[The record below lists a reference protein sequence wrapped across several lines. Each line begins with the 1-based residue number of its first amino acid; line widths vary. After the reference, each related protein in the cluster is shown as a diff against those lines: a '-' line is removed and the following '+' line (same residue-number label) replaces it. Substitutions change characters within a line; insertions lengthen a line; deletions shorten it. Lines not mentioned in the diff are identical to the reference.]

1 MNVSQYHID
10 IHYIIMQKRYKKNV
24 NGTSHA
30 GQISSVPRTEISY
43 LNSHVRFNCTVE
55 APWILTWEVDGTAAR
70 FLSAR
75 NVSFNTITT
84 REVERS
90 TLHIMASLIN
100 NNSEIA
106 CISVS
111 ASGQEIARAVAFLY
125 VQGMIILLHHNIITV
140 VSHSLF
146 SDFHANVFNLHPR
159 NPYKIE
165 QIKQDCMKFGSIAS
179 V

>member
-1 MNVSQYHID
+1 
-10 IHYIIMQKRYKKNV
+10 
-24 NGTSHA
+24 
-30 GQISSVPRTEISY
+30 
-43 LNSHVRFNCTVE
+43 
-55 APWILTWEVDGTAAR
+55 
-70 FLSAR
+70 
-75 NVSFNTITT
+75 
-84 REVERS
+84 
-90 TLHIMASLIN
+90 MASLIN